1 VKGGEQKPGSGSSI
15 PTLAEGATPSIRLKA
30 SSGIPAAM
38 RLGGRSE
45 QAVAALD
52 VGVEEA
58 ERSARLQRLHP
69 EGDPQS
75 STAIGLTSTP

>member
-15 PTLAEGATPSIRLKA
+15 PTLAEGATPLDPLE
-30 SSGIPAAM
+30 GIVRDPGCDEVG
-38 RLGGRSE
+38 RRSE

-52 VGVEEA
+52 VGIEEA
-58 ERSARLQRLHP
+58 ERSAGSSASIQRATL
-69 EGDPQS
+69 QS